1 MNICYQSIGVDELS
15 VGDIILMDFNKDT
28 NIPKYR
34 YIILEVNYPF
44 IVCFNLDIN
53 KVEALSKFN
62 ECFNSIIYKVDN
74 ISHVLSIKA
83 LSPKEYCWMGIA
95 YNEIKVLIDLT
106 FEVDIEIF
114 KPDECEWDT
123 IVREDK
129 VHWLDD
135 DLNMLEITLDEV
147 AFRVDFRTLNVYYAL
162 PNKNGELEFKRYYN
176 YLLGEDGDFLF
187 NEDGELEFIKG
198 DSYIGEEEEQ
208 E

>member
-1 MNICYQSIGVDELS
+1 
-15 VGDIILMDFNKDT
+15 
-28 NIPKYR
+28 
-34 YIILEVNYPF
+34 
-44 IVCFNLDIN
+44 
-53 KVEALSKFN
+53 
-62 ECFNSIIYKVDN
+62 
-74 ISHVLSIKA
+74 
-83 LSPKEYCWMGIA
+83 MGIA